1 MHILIIED
9 NQSLRFGL
17 EELLSSYDFTIQSA
31 STLEMAEKRLDDCE
45 FNLIILDWML
55 PDGSGVDLLSRL
67 RKAYL
72 QTPVLLLSSKN
83 EITDKVY
90 ALDNGA
96 DDYLQKPF
104 SNIELLAR
112 VRALLRRESNYK
124 KVDMHIAN
132 LQVSFSNHTVIVDD
146 KNVLLTKKEF
156 SLLELLLHNQK
167 VVLTR
172 YQLSEH
178 LNPEFDSLKSSNLVD
193 VHIKNLRKKLLS
205 AGSLIET
212 VRGVGFRIKA
222 L

>member
-9 NQSLRFGL
+9 DKSLRFGL
-17 EELLSSYDFTIQSA
+17 EELLSSYDFTIKSA
-31 STLEMAEKRLDDCE
+31 STLEIAENRLDDCE
-45 FNLIILDWML
+45 YNLIILDWML
-55 PDGSGVDLLSRL
+55 PDGSGVDFLSNL
-67 RKAYL
+67 RKEYL

-90 ALDNGA
+90 ALDHGA
-96 DDYLQKPF
+96 DDYLPKPF

-112 VRALLRRESNYK
+112 IRALLRRESNYK
-124 KVDMHIAN
+124 KETMQIDNLEVD
-132 LQVSFSNHTVIVDD
+132 FSNHTVMVDE
-146 KNVLLTKKEF
+146 KNIILTKKEF

-205 AGSLIET
+205 AGALIET
-212 VRGVGFRIKA
+212 VRGVGFRIKSF
-222 L
+222 